1 MTNILAKI
9 PVYVGVLLVF
19 TAVTVAVLLWIG
31 VTLTMKRLDLPSR
44 TQRTIAILMAT
55 ILAIWLIASPTLST
69 VMSQYL
75 PSLRSGAPHIGTFP
89 LILSPIVI
97 GLLLLR
103 LPVWRQIV
111 DAVPL
116 HWLTAIQA
124 YRVVGTAIFLP
135 LMTMGILPAYFAIPA
150 SYGDL
155 IPGVSAPLVA
165 YWIWKHSD
173 ALTAR
178 LRQRAWSW
186 AIALNIFG
194 LLDFIVAL
202 GIGSGALYSGLSYI
216 LFGERQIVTAHF
228 AYFPLSLIPLFLV
241 PIGIVLH
248 LYSLRRL
255 IPLKNSIEG
264 TAG

>member
-1 MTNILAKI
+1 MTDIQAKI
-9 PVYVGVLLVF
+9 PAYVGVLLIF
-19 TAVTVAVLLWIG
+19 IAVTVAVLLWIG
-31 VTLTMKRLDLPSR
+31 VTLTMKRLDLLSR
-44 TQRTIAILMAT
+44 TQRTIAILMAA
-55 ILAIWLIASPTLST
+55 IPAIWLIASPTLST

-135 LMTMGILPAYFAIPA
+135 LMTMEMLPAYFAIPA

-155 IPGVSAPLVA
+155 IPGLSAPLVA
-165 YWIWKHSD
+165 YWIWKRSD
-173 ALTAR
+173 
-178 LRQRAWSW
+178 RAWSW

-202 GIGSGALYSGLSYI
+202 GIGSGTLYSNLSYI

-255 IPLKNSIEG
+255 ISLKNSIEG